1 MIYLILAV
9 LASTMVS
16 VVMRLSTGKVKNN
29 MSMLAANYV
38 VCAALSAVNAG
49 GQFLTPPEALG
60 STIGLGIVNGGFY
73 LTAFLL
79 LHYNMKRNGVVLAST
94 FMKLGLLVSMAVSVL
109 LFREMPG
116 VIQWIGFAIA
126 VGAIILINYEKGG
139 AAAGTSR
146 SQMWLLVLLLVSG
159 FGDSMAKVFETY
171 GDTAYSGQ
179 FFIYTFLFDL
189 VACLILLVKNGEKPS
204 LKEIGYGLVLGIPNF
219 FSARLLLKSIEHLPA
234 VLVYPTVSVAII
246 LLVTMVGLVFFK
258 EKLKPRQL
266 AGIGA
271 ILVALVL
278 QNL

>member
-1 MIYLILAV
+1 MIYLVLAV

-38 VCAALSAVNAG
+38 VCTALSVVNAG
-49 GQFLTPPEALG
+49 GHLLTPAEAMPA
-60 STIGLGIVNGGFY
+60 TVGLGIINGAFY
-73 LTAFLL
+73 LLAFLL

-109 LFREMPG
+109 FFREMPG
-116 VIQWIGFAIA
+116 VLQWIGFAIA
-126 VGAIILINYEKGG
+126 IGAIILINYEKGG
-139 AAAGTSR
+139 DTGAAGG
-146 SQMWLLVLLLVSG
+146 QMWLIVLLVVAGL
-159 FGDSMAKVFETY
+159 GDAMAKVFDTY

-179 FFIYTFLFDL
+179 FFVYTFLTDL
-189 VACLILLVKNGEKPS
+189 IACIFILVKNGEKPS
-204 LKEIGYGLVLGIPNF
+204 WKEIGYGLALGVPNF

-278 QNL
+278 LNL

>member
-9 LASTMVS
+9 LSSTMVS

-38 VCAALSAVNAG
+38 VCTALSAVNAG
-49 GQFLTPPEALG
+49 GHILTPAEALPA
-60 STIGLGIVNGGFY
+60 TLGLGVVNGAFY
-73 LTAFLL
+73 LGAFLL

-94 FMKLGLLVSMAVSVL
+94 FMKLGLLVSMAVSVIF
-109 LFREMPG
+109 FREMPG
-116 VIQWIGFAIA
+116 VIQWIGFIIA

-139 AAAGTSR
+139 DTGASGG
-146 SQMWLLVLLLVSG
+146 QMWLIVLLVVAGLGDAMAKIFES
-159 FGDSMAKVFETY
+159 FGDV
-171 GDTAYSGQ
+171 AYSGQ
-179 FFIYTFLFDL
+179 FFVYTFLTDL
-189 VACLILLVKNGEKPS
+189 IACIVLALKGKEKPS
-204 LKEIGYGLVLGIPNF
+204 MKEIGYGLALGVPNF

-246 LLVTMVGLVFFK
+246 LVVTMVGMVFFK

-266 AGIGA
+266 AGIAA

-278 QNL
+278 LNL

>member
-38 VCAALSAVNAG
+38 VCTALSAVNAG
-49 GQFLTPPEALG
+49 GKLLTPMEVLPATVG
-60 STIGLGIVNGGFY
+60 MGIVNGAFY
-73 LTAFLL
+73 LLAFLL

-109 LFREMPG
+109 FFREMPG
-116 VIQWIGFAIA
+116 VLQWIGFAIA
-126 VGAIILINYEKGG
+126 IGAIILINYEKGG
-139 AAAGTSR
+139 DTGAAGGP
-146 SQMWLLVLLLVSG
+146 MWLIVLLVVAGL
-159 FGDSMAKVFETY
+159 GDAMAKVFDTY

-179 FFIYTFLFDL
+179 FFIYTFFFDL
-189 VACLILLVKNGEKPS
+189 LACLFLLVKNGEKPS
-204 LKEIGYGLVLGIPNF
+204 MKEIGYGLALGVPNF

-246 LLVTMVGLVFFK
+246 LVVTMVGLAFFK

-278 QNL
+278 LNL

>member
-9 LASTMVS
+9 LSSTMVS

-38 VCAALSAVNAG
+38 VCTALSAVNAG
-49 GQFLTPPEALG
+49 GHILTPAEALPA
-60 STIGLGIVNGGFY
+60 TVGLGIVNGAFY
-73 LTAFLL
+73 LLAFLL

-109 LFREMPG
+109 FFREMPG
-116 VIQWIGFAIA
+116 VLQWIGFAIA
-126 VGAIILINYEKGG
+126 IGAIILINYEKGG
-139 AAAGTSR
+139 DTGAAGG
-146 SQMWLLVLLLVSG
+146 QMWLIVLLVVAGL
-159 FGDSMAKVFETY
+159 GDAMAKVFDTY

-179 FFIYTFLFDL
+179 FFIYTFFFDL
-189 VACLILLVKNGEKPS
+189 LACLFLLVKNGEKPS
-204 LKEIGYGLVLGIPNF
+204 MKEIGYGLALGVPNF

-246 LLVTMVGLVFFK
+246 LVVTMVGLAFFK

-278 QNL
+278 LNL

>member
-1 MIYLILAV
+1 MIYLVLAV

-38 VCAALSAVNAG
+38 VCTALSAVNAG
-49 GQFLTPPEALG
+49 GHILTPAEALPA
-60 STIGLGIVNGGFY
+60 TIGMGVINGVLY
-73 LTAFLL
+73 LLAFLL

-94 FMKLGLLVSMAVSVL
+94 FMKLGLLVSMAVSVIF
-109 LFREMPG
+109 FREMPG
-116 VIQWIGFAIA
+116 VIQWIGFVIAI
-126 VGAIILINYEKGG
+126 GAIILINYEKGG
-139 AAAGTSR
+139 DTGAAGG
-146 SQMWLLVLLLVSG
+146 QMWLIVLLVVAGL
-159 FGDSMAKVFETY
+159 GDAMAKVFESF

-179 FFIYTFLFDL
+179 FFIYTFVTDL
-189 VACLILLVKNGEKPS
+189 VACIFLLLKNGEKPT
-204 LKEIGYGLVLGIPNF
+204 LKEIGYGFALGIPNF

-246 LLVTMVGLVFFK
+246 LVVTMVGLVFFK

-278 QNL
+278 LNL

>member
-38 VCAALSAVNAG
+38 VCMLLSIANAG
-49 GQFLTPPEALG
+49 GNLLTPAEAMPG
-60 STIGLGIVNGGFY
+60 TVGMGIINGVLY
-73 LTAFLL
+73 LFSFLL

-94 FMKLGLLVSMAVSVL
+94 FMKLGLLVSMAVSVI
-109 LFREMPG
+109 FFHEVPG
-116 VIQWIGFAIA
+116 VIQWVGFVIA
-126 VGAIILINYEKGG
+126 VGAIILINYEKGSG
-139 AAAGTSR
+139 GKS
-146 SQMWLLVLLLVSG
+146 SGGQMWLIVLLLVSG
-159 FGDSMAKVFETY
+159 LGDAMAKVFDSF

-179 FFIYTFLFDL
+179 FFIYTFLTDL
-189 VACLILLVKNGEKPS
+189 IACVILALRAGERPS
-204 LKEIGYGLVLGIPNF
+204 LKEIGYGLALGVPNF

-246 LLVTMVGLVFFK
+246 LVVTMVGLVFFK
-258 EKLKPRQL
+258 EQLKKRQL
-266 AGIGA
+266 IGIGA

-278 QNL
+278 LNL

>member
-1 MIYLILAV
+1 MIYLVLAV

-38 VCAALSAVNAG
+38 VCTALSAVNAG
-49 GQFLTPPEALG
+49 GHLLTPADALPA
-60 STIGLGIVNGGFY
+60 TIGLGVINGAFY
-73 LTAFLL
+73 LGAFLL

-94 FMKLGLLVSMAVSVL
+94 FMKLGLLVSMAVSVIF
-109 LFREMPG
+109 FREMPG
-116 VIQWIGFAIA
+116 VIQWVGFAIA
-126 VGAIILINYEKGG
+126 IGAIILINYEKGG
-139 AAAGTSR
+139 DTGAAGGK
-146 SQMWLLVLLLVSG
+146 MWLVVLLVIAGL
-159 FGDSMAKVFETY
+159 GDAMAKVFETY

-179 FFIYTFLFDL
+179 FFIYTFFFDL
-189 VACLILLVKNGEKPS
+189 LACIFLLVKNGEKPS
-204 LKEIGYGLVLGIPNF
+204 LKEIGYGLALGVPNF

-246 LLVTMVGLVFFK
+246 LVVTMVGLVFFK

-278 QNL
+278 LNL

>member
-1 MIYLILAV
+1 MIFLVLAV

-38 VCAALSAVNAG
+38 VCTLLSAINAG
-49 GQFLTPPEALG
+49 GQLLTPAEALPA
-60 STIGLGIVNGGFY
+60 TLGMGIINGILY
-73 LTAFLL
+73 LLAFLL

-94 FMKLGLLVSMAVSVL
+94 FMKLGLLVSMAVSVIF
-109 LFREMPG
+109 FREMPG
-116 VIQWIGFAIA
+116 TVQWIGFAIA
-126 VGAIILINYEKGG
+126 VGAIILINYERGG
-139 AAAGTSR
+139 DTGASGGK
-146 SQMWLLVLLLVSG
+146 MWLLVLLVVAG
-159 FGDSMAKVFETY
+159 VGDAMAKVFESF

-179 FFIYTFLFDL
+179 FFVYTFLTDL
-189 VACLILLVKNGEKPS
+189 VACIILLVKNGEKPTV
-204 LKEIGYGLVLGIPNF
+204 KEIGYGLALGVPNF

-246 LLVTMVGLVFFK
+246 LVVTMVGLVFFK
-258 EKLKPRQL
+258 EKLKARQL

-278 QNL
+278 LNL

>member
-1 MIYLILAV
+1 MIYLVLAV

-38 VCAALSAVNAG
+38 VCTVLSTVNASG
-49 GQFLTPPEALG
+49 HILTPVEILPATVG
-60 STIGLGIVNGGFY
+60 MGVINGILY
-73 LTAFLL
+73 LLAFLL

-94 FMKLGLLVSMAVSVL
+94 FMKLGLLVSMAVSVIF
-109 LFREMPG
+109 FREMPG

-126 VGAIILINYEKGG
+126 IGAIILINYEKGG
-139 AAAGTSR
+139 DTGAAGG
-146 SQMWLLVLLLVSG
+146 QMWLIVLLVVAGL
-159 FGDSMAKVFETY
+159 GDAMAKVFESY

-179 FFIYTFLFDL
+179 FFIYTFFFDL
-189 VACLILLVKNGEKPS
+189 IACIFLLVKNGEKPS
-204 LKEIGYGLVLGIPNF
+204 LKEIGYGLALGIPNF

-246 LLVTMVGLVFFK
+246 LVVTMVGLAFFK

-278 QNL
+278 LNL

>member
-38 VCAALSAVNAG
+38 VCTALSAVNAG
-49 GQFLTPPEALG
+49 GKLLTPMEVLPATVG
-60 STIGLGIVNGGFY
+60 MGIVNGAFY
-73 LTAFLL
+73 LLAFLL

-109 LFREMPG
+109 FFREMPG
-116 VIQWIGFAIA
+116 VLQWIGFAIA
-126 VGAIILINYEKGG
+126 IGAIILINYEKGG
-139 AAAGTSR
+139 DTGAAGG
-146 SQMWLLVLLLVSG
+146 QMWLIVLLVVAGL
-159 FGDSMAKVFETY
+159 GDAMAKVFDTY

-179 FFIYTFLFDL
+179 FFIYTFFFDL
-189 VACLILLVKNGEKPS
+189 LACLFLLVKNGEKPS
-204 LKEIGYGLVLGIPNF
+204 MKEIGYGLALGVPNF

-246 LLVTMVGLVFFK
+246 LVVTMVGLAFFK

-278 QNL
+278 LNL

>member
-9 LASTMVS
+9 LSSTMVS

-38 VCAALSAVNAG
+38 VCTALSAVNAG
-49 GQFLTPPEALG
+49 GHILTPAEALPA
-60 STIGLGIVNGGFY
+60 TVGLGIVNGAFY
-73 LTAFLL
+73 LLAFLL

-94 FMKLGLLVSMAVSVL
+94 FMKLGLLVSMAVSVIF
-109 LFREMPG
+109 FREMPG

-126 VGAIILINYEKGG
+126 IGAIILINYEKGG
-139 AAAGTSR
+139 STGASGGK
-146 SQMWLLVLLLVSG
+146 MWLVVLLVIAGL
-159 FGDSMAKVFETY
+159 GDAMAKVFETY

-179 FFIYTFLFDL
+179 FFIYTFFFDL
-189 VACLILLVKNGEKPS
+189 LACIFLLVKNGEKPS
-204 LKEIGYGLVLGIPNF
+204 FKEIGYGLALGVPNF

-246 LLVTMVGLVFFK
+246 LVVTMVGLVFFK

-278 QNL
+278 LNL

>member
-1 MIYLILAV
+1 MIYLVLAV

-29 MSMLAANYV
+29 MSMLAGNYL
-38 VCAALSAVNAG
+38 VCTLLAAANAG
-49 GQFLTPPEALG
+49 GKLLTPPDVLAG
-60 STIGLGIVNGGFY
+60 TIGMGIINGVLY
-73 LTAFLL
+73 LFAFLL

-94 FMKLGLLVSMAVSVL
+94 FMKLGLLVSMAVSVIF
-109 LFREMPG
+109 FREMPG
-116 VIQWIGFAIA
+116 VIQWVGFAIA
-126 VGAIILINYEKGG
+126 IGAIILINYEKGG
-139 AAAGTSR
+139 GTGASGGK
-146 SQMWLLVLLLVSG
+146 MWLVVLLVIAGL
-159 FGDSMAKVFETY
+159 GDAMAKVFESY

-179 FFIYTFLFDL
+179 FFIYTFFFDL
-189 VACLILLVKNGEKPS
+189 LACIFLLVKNGEKPS
-204 LKEIGYGLVLGIPNF
+204 FKEIGYGLALGVPNF

-246 LLVTMVGLVFFK
+246 LVVTMVGLVFFK

-278 QNL
+278 LNL

>member
-38 VCAALSAVNAG
+38 VCTALSAVNAG
-49 GQFLTPPEALG
+49 GHILTPMEALPATVG
-60 STIGLGIVNGGFY
+60 MGIINGVLY
-73 LTAFLL
+73 LLAFLL

-94 FMKLGLLVSMAVSVL
+94 FMKLGLLVSMAVSVIF
-109 LFREMPG
+109 FREMPG

-126 VGAIILINYEKGG
+126 IGAIILINYEKGG
-139 AAAGTSR
+139 DTGAAGG
-146 SQMWLLVLLLVSG
+146 QMWLIVLLVVAGL
-159 FGDSMAKVFETY
+159 GDAMAKVFDTY

-179 FFIYTFLFDL
+179 FFIYTFFFDL
-189 VACLILLVKNGEKPS
+189 LACLFLLVKNGEKPS
-204 LKEIGYGLVLGIPNF
+204 MKEIGYGLALGVPNF

-246 LLVTMVGLVFFK
+246 LVVTMVGLVFFK
-258 EKLKPRQL
+258 EKLKARQL

-278 QNL
+278 LNL

>member
-38 VCAALSAVNAG
+38 VCTALSAVNAG
-49 GQFLTPPEALG
+49 GKLLTPMEVLPATVG
-60 STIGLGIVNGGFY
+60 MGIVNGAFY
-73 LTAFLL
+73 LLAFLL

-109 LFREMPG
+109 FFREMPG
-116 VIQWIGFAIA
+116 VLQWIGFAIA
-126 VGAIILINYEKGG
+126 IGAIILINYEKGG
-139 AAAGTSR
+139 DTGAAGG
-146 SQMWLLVLLLVSG
+146 QMWLIVLLVVAGL
-159 FGDSMAKVFETY
+159 GDAMAKVFDTY

-179 FFIYTFLFDL
+179 FFIYTFFFDL
-189 VACLILLVKNGEKPS
+189 LACLFLLVKNGEKPS
-204 LKEIGYGLVLGIPNF
+204 MKEIGYGLALGVPNF

-246 LLVTMVGLVFFK
+246 LVVTMVGLVFFK
-258 EKLKPRQL
+258 EKLKARQL

-278 QNL
+278 LNL